1 MCKQKLIKLKLFIPA
16 GGASATPPL
25 GPVLG
30 QFGVN
35 TVQFC
40 NDFNNATSG
49 LNLFFEENLE
59 DDMSTFILVVDIH
72 INEDRTVN
80 FFINKPPV
88 SFLLRMLTGVSVGAP
103 QTVAGTIKLSEFI
116 YLTQFKFSSAPLPS
130 SAKMLKGV
138 ARSIGIKII
147 N

>member
-1 MCKQKLIKLKLFIPA
+1 MCKQKVIKLKLFIPA

-49 LNLFFEENLE
+49 LNLFFDEG
-59 DDMSTFILVVDIH
+59 DDDLSTFILVVDVHIH
-72 INEDRTVN
+72 EDRTFK

-88 SFLLRMLTGVSVGAP
+88 SFLLRMLTGVKVGAP
-103 QTVAGTIKLSEFI
+103 QTVAGTISLSEFI
-116 YLTQFKFSSAPLPS
+116 YLTQFKFSSRSLPS
-130 SAKMLKGV
+130 SAKMLKGT
-138 ARSIGIKII
+138 ARSIGIKIVI
-147 N
+147 

>member
-1 MCKQKLIKLKLFIPA
+1 MCKQKSIKLKLFIPA

-40 NDFNNATSG
+40 NDFNAATSG
-49 LNLFFEENLE
+49 LNLFFEEE
-59 DDMSTFILVVDIH
+59 DVEDSISFVLVVDVYIK
-72 INEDRTVN
+72 EDRSFS

-88 SFLLRMLTGVSVGAP
+88 SFLLRMLTGVRVGAP
-103 QTVAGTIKLSEFI
+103 QTVAGTISLQEFI
-116 YLTQFKFSSAPLPS
+116 YLTQFKFSSLPLS
-130 SAKMLKGV
+130 SSVKMLRGT
-138 ARSIGIKII
+138 ARSIGIQVI